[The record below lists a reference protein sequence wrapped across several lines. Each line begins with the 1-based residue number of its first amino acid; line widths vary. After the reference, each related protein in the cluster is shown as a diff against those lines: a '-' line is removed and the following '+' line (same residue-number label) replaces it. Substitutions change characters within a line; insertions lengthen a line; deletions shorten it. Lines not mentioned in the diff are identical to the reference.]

1 MVDRAAAALNE
12 AGADVEILPLGLRYR
27 DVRDLTAGN
36 DVAFRS
42 GGKPGD
48 VLACLKL
55 WTRIGDRVI
64 PGRVMYRA

>member
-1 MVDRAAAALNE
+1 
-12 AGADVEILPLGLRYR
+12 
-27 DVRDLTAGN
+27 
-36 DVAFRS
+36 VAFRS

-55 WTRIGDRVI
+55 WTRIDGRAI